1 MESSIIPLGH
11 KIDFMLAR
19 LDSVFKERK
28 LKKDDME
35 KIFEGIVSND
45 EGLQAFWLQSQFG
58 NQTPSYQNKQKPSS
72 LLVRFSNGSVIVNFQ
87 IHIFYNLA
95 KYSFT
100 L

>member
-1 MESSIIPLGH
+1 MYLQFHRKAIFACFFSLSTRVDQMESSIIPLGH

-45 EGLQAFWLQSQFG
+45 EGVQQAS
-58 NQTPSYQNKQKPSS
+58 
-72 LLVRFSNGSVIVNFQ
+72 
-87 IHIFYNLA
+87 
-95 KYSFT
+95 
-100 L
+100 

>member
-45 EGLQAFWLQSQFG
+45 EGVQQAS
-58 NQTPSYQNKQKPSS
+58 
-72 LLVRFSNGSVIVNFQ
+72 
-87 IHIFYNLA
+87 
-95 KYSFT
+95 
-100 L
+100 

>member
-45 EGLQAFWLQSQFG
+45 EGGLQAYIIFDLYFGTTLSSPSQKVFCILIYI
-58 NQTPSYQNKQKPSS
+58 NISME
-72 LLVRFSNGSVIVNFQ
+72 LSVVF
-87 IHIFYNLA
+87 F
-95 KYSFT
+95 
-100 L
+100 

>member
-45 EGLQAFWLQSQFG
+45 EGLQVLRTIQSQSG
-58 NQTPSYQNKQKPSS
+58 NETLGYIINQTKQLRGHS
-72 LLVRFSNGSVIVNFQ
+72 
-87 IHIFYNLA
+87 
-95 KYSFT
+95 
-100 L
+100 